1 MSHSSGVWHLLGTR
15 RFLPLFGTQLLGAFN
30 DNLFKQSVLLFVVY
44 EHYHNEQAENWFSAL
59 TTFLFTLPFLCL
71 SALSGQLADSMD
83 KAKIIRIVKTCEI
96 VIMLVGAGG
105 LLMARGGMMV
115 DSVAIPL
122 MLLAMLA
129 MGTHSAFF
137 GPIKYAIL
145 PQHLERQEVLGGTGL
160 VEAGTYVAILGGTLL
175 AGLISAELAAVM
187 VLTVALVGWVFGRQ
201 VPPAPPMQEPHKLDL
216 NVFTASTRLVKAT
229 LKIRRLFLAI
239 VAISFFWTI
248 GAVLFIQFPAL
259 VKNALTSDKAVAS
272 VFLAIFSIG
281 VAIGSVAV
289 NRLLK
294 GEVSARYSAA
304 AVIIMGL
311 FVLAFWWL
319 SVTWLHA
326 PEGTLYSVADFLKHP
341 GAVWLGL
348 ALLFIAIFG
357 GIFVVPLYAFLTTTV
372 PKSEASRTVAANNI
386 VNALSM
392 AVGILLT
399 MGLTALDISA
409 ADQLLLAACMC
420 TVSAWLGWTLHKAC
434 EHPLEH
440 EMEQHLPPTV

>member
-1 MSHSSGVWHLLGTR
+1 MVPGMSVPLTLLG
-15 RFLPLFGTQLLGAFN
+15 L
-30 DNLFKQSVLLFVVY
+30 
-44 EHYHNEQAENWFSAL
+44 
-59 TTFLFTLPFLCL
+59 
-71 SALSGQLADSMD
+71 
-83 KAKIIRIVKTCEI
+83 
-96 VIMLVGAGG
+96 
-105 LLMARGGMMV
+105 
-115 DSVAIPL
+115 
-122 MLLAMLA
+122 
-129 MGTHSAFF
+129 
-137 GPIKYAIL
+137 
-145 PQHLERQEVLGGTGL
+145 LEREPSHGYDLKRTYDEQFGMEGADVYKASSFSPTANILGI
-160 VEAGTYVAILGGTLL
+160 EAGYNGPGTKT
-175 AGLISAELAAVM
+175 
-187 VLTVALVGWVFGRQ
+187 VLPKEAR
-201 VPPAPPMQEPHKLDL
+201 AKLDI
-216 NVFTASTRLVKAT
+216 RLVAAT
-229 LKIRRLFLAI
+229 LHIPRLYLAI

-326 PEGTLYSVADFLKHP
+326 PEGTLYSVGDFLKHP

-399 MGLTALDISA
+399 MGLTGLDISA

>member
-1 MSHSSGVWHLLGTR
+1 
-15 RFLPLFGTQLLGAFN
+15 
-30 DNLFKQSVLLFVVY
+30 
-44 EHYHNEQAENWFSAL
+44 
-59 TTFLFTLPFLCL
+59 
-71 SALSGQLADSMD
+71 
-83 KAKIIRIVKTCEI
+83 
-96 VIMLVGAGG
+96 
-105 LLMARGGMMV
+105 
-115 DSVAIPL
+115 
-122 MLLAMLA
+122 
-129 MGTHSAFF
+129 
-137 GPIKYAIL
+137 
-145 PQHLERQEVLGGTGL
+145 
-160 VEAGTYVAILGGTLL
+160 
-175 AGLISAELAAVM
+175 M

-201 VPPAPPMQEPHKLDL
+201 VPPAPPLEQGHKLDL
-216 NVFTASTRLVKAT
+216 NVFTASVRLVKAT

-304 AVIIMGL
+304 SVIIMGL

-319 SVTWLHA
+319 SVTWPRTL
-326 PEGTLYSVADFLKHP
+326 PGQPLYSVWQFLGSLLDFMHHP
-341 GAVWLGL
+341 SALLLSL

-357 GIFVVPLYAFLTTTV
+357 GMFVVPLYAFLTTTV
-372 PKSEASRTVAANNI
+372 QKSEASRTVAANNI

-392 AVGILLT
+392 VVGILLT
-399 MGLTALDISA
+399 MGLTALDVSA
-409 ADQLLLAACMC
+409 ADQVLLAACMC
-420 TVSAWLGWTLHKAC
+420 IVSAWLGWKLHKAC

-440 EMEQHLPPTV
+440 EMEQRLPPTV